1 MREHECNK
9 YCSATIHCSAVST
22 GPADLETAREQLRAG
37 LWRHRFVSVV
47 SVEPMPEDEDLAP
60 IPLPALLE
68 PERPQSVP
76 TNDGRS
82 WLVWWQA

>member
-22 GPADLETAREQLRAG
+22 GPGDLETAREQLRAG
-37 LWRHRFVSVV
+37 LWHHRFVTVV
-47 SVEPMPEDEDLAP
+47 SVEPMPEDEDLAS
-60 IPLPALLE
+60 IPLPVLLD
-68 PERPQSVP
+68 PEHHQPAP
-76 TNDGRS
+76 AHGGRR